1 MTKEPSRTLITEQGK
16 IVSLTRMSFNFSI
29 ANVQDE
35 ITLISVEKKREKS
48 SFNPVE
54 MRKLLQVI
62 QMRIVMTSLILLLIL
77 SDQFS

>member
-35 ITLISVEKKREKS
+35 ITSISVEKKREKS